1 MKFTSRGP
9 QLLNSYRLGAG
20 LVALATATAFVP
32 ARPVWAQDAVAADSE
47 ARANREIVVT
57 GRYTIEERIDTA
69 NSLGLTLRETPQ
81 SVTVIT
87 AQRIL
92 DQNLD
97 TVADVVVNSVGVFVN
112 EVDGVPLAWTLAG
125 GAAETVAARAFVQ
138 NAVDELAFLSRTGD
152 ENARLSCPR
161 TFGITLSNQY

>member
-20 LVALATATAFVP
+20 LVALATATTLVP
-32 ARPVWAQDAVAADSE
+32 ARPVWAQDN
-47 ARANREIVVT
+47 ARADEETSAYGEIVVT
-57 GRYTIEERIDTA
+57 GRYTIEERIDIATG
-69 NSLGLTLRETPQ
+69 LGLTLPETPQ

-97 TVADVVVNSVGVFVN
+97 TVADVVVNSVGVSVN
-112 EVDGVPLAWTLAG
+112 EVDGVPLAWTLVG

-152 ENARLSCPR
+152 ENARRSRPR
-161 TFGITLSNQY
+161 TFGIT